1 MRFLGRGAEG
11 RRRCP
16 EPCTALP
23 CSKGCGKYFRNSQ
36 GRGAHEKTCKAD
48 WKTRTQ
54 RARGARHPATT
65 KPLPFHST
73 RASLAAAPTPP
84 LPLPACFF
92 PTAASGKRK
101 KACSRSLPQNPSVTT
116 RRAKTSSCRASQ
128 QPAMQSESSCR
139 SVCGEG
145 VFERGAARCPRGATN
160 GVDPTGACASF
171 EGAAPIQTRR
181 PS

>member
-1 MRFLGRGAEG
+1 MLYCVQFMLSLRERWQQ
-11 RRRCP
+11 
-16 EPCTALP
+16 
-23 CSKGCGKYFRNSQ
+23 CSKCRGWGW
-36 GRGAHEKTCKAD
+36 GRQQQ
-48 WKTRTQ
+48 Q
-54 RARGARHPATT
+54 RLSPGWSARHPAIT

-73 RASLAAAPTPP
+73 RASLAAAPAPP
-84 LPLPACFF
+84 LPPPACLF

-160 GVDPTGACASF
+160 GVDLTCACASF
-171 EGAAPIQTRR
+171 EGAAPIQTRDSSHPR
-181 PS
+181 WQMT